1 MEILKFI
8 SKCDEYFAEHE
19 EAEHRTSKGYEKIYS
34 LARQNISDP
43 KTVLRACTYLRQK
56 MVIMRHQQKLNHE
69 QYFPVLD
76 AIRDAARQDLAQEA
90 PVRPETDWNE
100 LLKIIIKNRKE
111 LCFFDGP
118 ASSPLDER
126 LATFAYSYQRL
137 TSFGVEIIEDD
148 YRFYISEQSYRL
160 IQSEIER
167 LCAVYGGDNMLLA
180 LTQRL
185 GKTFNSIT
193 GRFME
198 YRRVSMGTTS
208 VQAAL
213 PFGYLF
219 ALGVKHAGSKG
230 FNNSSHFEHLL
241 MLISDLIVIFEI
253 QPYSQFE
260 ALHLG
265 EDAML
270 DFVKKNIL
278 YDSLV
283 GLPQIKASCAFDLV
297 NLMHEKF
304 SIANYYSHRVKIKDV
319 TRVALALISLSD
331 TKRFTTVTA
340 KQITSK
346 TGIAE
351 FKVKDVVERV
361 LSAAS
366 GSTNSELA
374 FPPSSLAIDHYFKP
388 IIKVGN
394 QYRIFPKSIA
404 SLGALN
410 AVCKCISSPDGEWS
424 NPKDSALGYAIEDFL
439 REKLM
444 RKGISII
451 HGVRIGGGVK
461 LESDLICETND
472 KIYIFEM
479 KKKGLTRQAL
489 SGDETKILSDL
500 ADSLLAT
507 HVQAMRIENVLK
519 NNGSISL
526 ANNGDVKTIYLNG
539 RDVTRVSVSLHD
551 FGALQDK
558 TVFQRILTIAVFSEV
573 KHSDKKADE
582 ILNKWRKHSAELKRL
597 AGENGELGVKG
608 RMPFHNTLFMSIP
621 QIIMVLENSDTPSD
635 FFKHMTSL
643 VSMTTGSR
651 DTYTEFL
658 NRLHFVA
665 QCKAEG
671 LDI

>member
-1 MEILKFI
+1 MEVSKFI
-8 SKCDEYFAEHE
+8 SKCDEYFAEY
-19 EAEHRTSKGYEKIYS
+19 EATGYRTLNGYEKIYS
-34 LARQNISDP
+34 LARHNIGDP

-69 QYFPVLD
+69 KYFPVLD
-76 AIRDAARQDLAQEA
+76 AIRDAARQAPAQGM
-90 PVRPETDWNE
+90 PVPLETDWSE
-100 LLKIIIKNRKE
+100 LLKIVIENRKE

-118 ASSPLDER
+118 ASSPLDEK
-126 LATFAYSYQRL
+126 LDTFASSYQRL
-137 TSFGVEIIEDD
+137 TSFGVEIVERD
-148 YRFYISEQSYRL
+148 YQFYISEQSYRI

-167 LCAVYGGDNMLLA
+167 LCAAYGGDNMLVA

-185 GKTFNSIT
+185 GKTFNSTT

-219 ALGVKHAGSKG
+219 ALGVKHAGSKD
-230 FNNSSHFEHLL
+230 FRDSSHFDHLL
-241 MLISDLIVIFEI
+241 IFISDLIVIFEI

-260 ALHLG
+260 AMHLG
-265 EDAML
+265 EEVML
-270 DFVKKNIL
+270 DFIKKNML

-283 GLPQIKASCAFDLV
+283 GLPQIKASCAFDLIKLV
-297 NLMHEKF
+297 HTKF
-304 SIANYYSHRVKIKDV
+304 SEANYYSHNVKIKDV

-331 TKRFTTVTA
+331 TRRFTTVTA
-340 KQITSK
+340 KEIASK
-346 TGIAE
+346 TGISE
-351 FKVKDVVERV
+351 FKVQEVVARV

-366 GSTNSELA
+366 GSANSELV

-394 QYRIFPKSIA
+394 QYRILPKSIA

-410 AVCKCISSPDGEWS
+410 AVCNCISRPDDEWS
-424 NPKDSALGYAIEDFL
+424 NPKDSVLGYAIEDFL
-439 REKLM
+439 RDKLI
-444 RKGISII
+444 RKGISIF
-451 HGVRIGGGVK
+451 HGNRIGGELE

-489 SGDETKILSDL
+489 SGDEPKILSDL

-519 NNGSISL
+519 NNGSITL
-526 ANNGDVKTIYLNG
+526 ANDGNEKTVYLNG
-539 RDVTRVSVSLHD
+539 RAVTRVSVSLHD

-558 TVFQRILTIAVFSEV
+558 TVLQRILTIAVFSEV
-573 KHSDKKADE
+573 RHPDKKIDE
-582 ILNKWRKHSAELKRL
+582 NLKKWRKHSAELKRL
-597 AGENGELGVKG
+597 AGESGEIGVKG
-608 RMPFHNTLFMSIP
+608 RIPFYNSLFMSIP
-621 QIIMVLENSDTPSD
+621 QIIMVLENSDTPGG
-635 FFKHMTSL
+635 FFKHMASL

-658 NRLHFVA
+658 NRLHFVE

>member
-8 SKCDEYFAEHE
+8 SKCDEYFAEY
-19 EAEHRTSKGYEKIYS
+19 EAAEYRTPKGYEEIYA

-43 KTVLRACTYLRQK
+43 KSVLKACTYLRQK
-56 MVIMRHQQKLNHE
+56 IVIMRNQQKLNHE
-69 QYFPVLD
+69 QYVPVLD
-76 AIRDAARQDLAQEA
+76 AIRDAARQDSAQEA
-90 PVRPETDWNE
+90 PICPETDWNK

-111 LCFFDGP
+111 LYFFERP
-118 ASSPLDER
+118 AMSSLDEK
-126 LATFAYSYQRL
+126 LDTFAYSYQRL
-137 TSFGVEIIEDD
+137 TSLGVEIVEKD
-148 YRFYISEQSYRL
+148 YRFYISEQSYEL

-167 LCAVYGGDNMLLA
+167 LCAAYGGDNMLGA

-185 GKTFNSIT
+185 GKTFNSTT

-198 YRRVSMGTTS
+198 YRHVSMGTTS

-219 ALGVKHAGSKG
+219 ALGIKHAGSKG
-230 FNNSSHFEHLL
+230 FKNPSHFERLL
-241 MLISDLIVIFEI
+241 MLISDLIVVFEI

-265 EDAML
+265 ADVIL

-283 GLPQIKASCAFDLV
+283 GLPQIKASCAFDLI

-304 SIANYYSHRVKIKDV
+304 SEANYYSYLVKIKDV
-319 TRVALALISLSD
+319 IRVALALISLSD

-340 KQITSK
+340 KQIASK

-366 GSTNSELA
+366 GSTNSELT

-388 IIKVGN
+388 VIKVGS
-394 QYRIFPKSIA
+394 QYRILPKSIA

-410 AVCKCISSPDGEWS
+410 SVCNCISSPDGKWS

-439 REKLM
+439 REKLTQ
-444 RKGISII
+444 KGISII
-451 HGVRIGGGVK
+451 HGDRIGGGLK
-461 LESDLICETND
+461 LESDLICETDD

-479 KKKGLTRQAL
+479 KKKGLTRQAQ

-507 HVQAMRIENVLK
+507 HVQAMRIENFLK
-519 NNGSISL
+519 NNGSITL
-526 ANNGDVKTIYLNG
+526 TNNGDVKTIYLNE
-539 RDVTRVSVSLHD
+539 RNIIRISVSLHD

-558 TVFQRILTIAVFSEV
+558 TVLQRILTIAVFSEV
-573 KHSDKKADE
+573 KHPDRKTDE
-582 ILNKWRKHSAELKRL
+582 NLNKWRKLSTELKRL
-597 AGENGELGVKG
+597 ASENGELSVKG
-608 RMPFHNTLFMSIP
+608 RVPFHNSLFMSIP
-621 QIIMVLENSDTPSD
+621 QIIMLLDNSESPRD

-643 VSMTTGSR
+643 VSTTTGSR

-658 NRLHFVA
+658 NRLHFLA

>member
-1 MEILKFI
+1 MEISKFI
-8 SKCDEYFAEHE
+8 DKCGEYFAEYDA
-19 EAEHRTSKGYEKIYS
+19 AEHRTSKGYEKIYS
-34 LARQNISDP
+34 LAQQNISDP
-43 KTVLRACTYLRQK
+43 KMVLRACTYLRQK

-69 QYFPVLD
+69 KYFPVLD
-76 AIRDAARQDLAQEA
+76 AIRDAARQA
-90 PVRPETDWNE
+90 PGQGVQVPSETDWNE

-111 LCFFDGP
+111 LCVFDGLP
-118 ASSPLDER
+118 SLPLDEK
-126 LATFAYSYQRL
+126 LHTFAFSYQRL
-137 TSFGVEIIEDD
+137 IGFGVDIVEEN
-148 YRFYISEQSYRL
+148 YRFYISEQSYGL
-160 IQSEIER
+160 IQSEVER
-167 LCAVYGGDNMLLA
+167 LCAAYGGDNILSA

-185 GKTFNSIT
+185 GKTFNSTT

-230 FNNSSHFEHLL
+230 FKNSSHFEHLL
-241 MLISDLIVIFEI
+241 DLISDLIVIFEI

-265 EDAML
+265 EDVML
-270 DFVKKNIL
+270 DFVKRNIF

-283 GLPQIKASCAFDLV
+283 GLPQIKANCAFDLIKLV
-297 NLMHEKF
+297 HEKF
-304 SIANYYSHRVKIKDV
+304 SEVNYYSHHVKIKDV
-319 TRVALALISLSD
+319 ARVALALISLSN
-331 TKRFTTVTA
+331 TKRFTIVTA

-351 FKVKDVVERV
+351 FKVKEVVERV

-366 GSTNSELA
+366 GSANSKLS

-394 QYRIFPKSIA
+394 QYRILPKSIA

-410 AVCKCISSPDGEWS
+410 AVCNCISKPDGEWS

-439 REKLM
+439 RAKLT
-444 RKGISII
+444 RKDISII
-451 HGVRIGGGVK
+451 HGDRIGGGLK
-461 LESDLICETND
+461 LESDLICETDD

-489 SGDETKILSDL
+489 SGDEPKILSDL

-507 HVQAMRIENVLK
+507 HVQAMRIEDVLK
-519 NNGSISL
+519 NNGSITL
-526 ANNGDVKTIYLNG
+526 ANNGDVKTIHLNG

-558 TVFQRILTIAVFSEV
+558 TVLQRILTIAVFSEV
-573 KHSDKKADE
+573 RHPDKEADE
-582 ILNKWRKHSAELKRL
+582 NLKKWRKHSAELNRL
-597 AGENGELGVKG
+597 AGENGEIGVKG
-608 RMPFHNTLFMSIP
+608 RIPFHNSLFMSIP
-621 QIIMVLENSDTPSD
+621 QIIMVLENSETPRD
-635 FFKHMTSL
+635 FFKHMASF